1 MSTNHKKAQI
11 DFWALAKRISFGISQ
26 PIIEIFYGIRKDTI
40 TYWPLIGWGLLF
52 DFLLLSQID
61 QKIFKLL
68 KLDWLYPKNP
78 MAYTAYAFAGV
89 TFGFWIW
96 GAIQTQRRSKVLER
110 LTEVFQ
116 ECGLKSPMG
125 KLPNFIFDKP
135 VDELVRRMRVTN
147 AFMPKAKF
155 EEARDHLES
164 SLQVYID
171 EISESKSNGTVDIL
185 YSHYE
190 ISKLVPV
197 DDLNAIGEN
206 RFFIGQT
213 RARTIHSGFSENPHL
228 LIGGQTGG
236 GKSTFLRQFITT
248 LYCNNPGYH
257 FTLVDMKGGLEFQIF
272 DQRDRVTVISKT
284 PEAKHIFEKL
294 DKTLSDRLGILKAN
308 KCKDIDE
315 YSKKPKT
322 ERLLPKDFAESK
334 LHFSRHIVVIDEAA
348 ELFLGGGKNLIAD
361 VQSISR
367 HAARIAAQGRAVGI
381 HLIIATQ
388 KPDAKAVNGQIKA
401 NLTGIISFPMATL
414 GASLS
419 ILGNGRAKEL
429 PSTPGRAIWKSGLEQ
444 YEIQTPYL
452 SPDQAIQYL
461 DKKCPQ
467 KENP

>member
-1 MSTNHKKAQI
+1 MFEKNKKAQV
-11 DFWALAKRISFGISQ
+11 DLWGLAKRISFGISQ
-26 PIIEIFYGIRKDTI
+26 PIIEIFYGMRKDTI
-40 TYWPLIGWGLLF
+40 TYWPLISWGLFF
-52 DFLLLSQID
+52 DFLLLTRID
-61 QKIFKLL
+61 QKIFKFL
-68 KLDWLYPKNP
+68 KMEWLYPIHP
-78 MAYTAYAFAGV
+78 LAYTVYAFVGV

-96 GAIQTQRRSKVLER
+96 GAIQTQRRSSVLTR

-125 KLPNFIFDKP
+125 KLPNFIFDRP

-155 EEARDHLES
+155 EEATEHLES

-171 EISESKSNGTVDIL
+171 EISESKSHGTIDIL

-190 ISKLVPV
+190 ISKLVS
-197 DDLNAIGEN
+197 LEEMASIGEG

-213 RARTIHSGFSENPHL
+213 RARSIYTNFSENPHL

-248 LYCNNPGYH
+248 LYCNNPDYN
-257 FTLVDMKGGLEFQIF
+257 FTLIDMKGGLEFQIF
-272 DQRDRVTVISKT
+272 DQRNRVTVISKT

-294 DKTLSDRLGILKAN
+294 DKMLTDRLEILKAN
-308 KCKDIDE
+308 KCKDLDE
-315 YSKKPKT
+315 YSKKSKSD
-322 ERLLPKDFAESK
+322 RVLPKDFSENK

-348 ELFLGGGKNLIAD
+348 ELFLGGGKNMISD

-367 HAARIAAQGRAVGI
+367 NTARIAAQGRAVGI

-452 SPDQAIQYL
+452 NPDKAIQLL
-461 DKKCPQ
+461 DKVCPQ
-467 KENP
+467 REAI

>member
-1 MSTNHKKAQI
+1 MSENNKKSQI
-11 DFWALAKRISFGISQ
+11 DYWALAKKISFGISQ
-26 PIIEIFYGIRKDTI
+26 PIIEIVYGMRKDTI
-40 TYWPLIGWGLLF
+40 TYWPLITWGLF
-52 DFLLLSQID
+52 VDFLLLSQLD
-61 QKIFKLL
+61 QKIFTFL
-68 KLDWLYPKNP
+68 KIDWLYPSNP
-78 MAYTAYAFAGV
+78 LAYTAYAFLSV
-89 TFGFWIW
+89 TMGFWIW
-96 GAIQTQRRSKVLER
+96 GAIQTRRRANVLAR
-110 LTEVFQ
+110 LTETFQ

-155 EEARDHLES
+155 EEAKDHLES

-171 EISESKSNGTVDIL
+171 EISESKSHGTVDIL
-185 YSHYE
+185 YSHFE
-190 ISKLVPV
+190 ISKLVAL
-197 DDLNAIGEN
+197 DDMAAIGTN

-213 RARTIHSGFSENPHL
+213 RARAIHSDFSENPHL

-248 LYCNNPGYH
+248 LYCNNPDYN

-294 DKTLSDRLGILKAN
+294 DRMLSDRLEILKIN
-308 KCKDIDE
+308 KCKDIDD
-315 YSKKPKT
+315 YSKKPKI
-322 ERLLPKDFAESK
+322 ERVLPKDFPESK
-334 LHFSRHIVVIDEAA
+334 LHLSRHVVVIDEAA

-381 HLIIATQ
+381 HLVIATQ
-388 KPDAKAVNGQIKA
+388 KPDSKAVNGQIKA
-401 NLTGIISFPMATL
+401 NLTGVISFPMATL

-452 SPDQAIQYL
+452 NPDQAILQL
-461 DKKCPQ
+461 DKVCPQ
-467 KENP
+467 KELA

>member
-1 MSTNHKKAQI
+1 MIANNKKSGT
-11 DFWALAKRISFGISQ
+11 DFWLLAKKISFGISQ
-26 PIIEIFYGIRKDTI
+26 PIIEVFYGMRKDTI
-40 TYWPLIGWGLLF
+40 MYWPLIGWGLFF
-52 DFLLLSQID
+52 DFLLISGID
-61 QKIFKLL
+61 RKIFSTLEIE
-68 KLDWLYPKNP
+68 WLYPTSP
-78 MAYTAYAFAGV
+78 LAYTLYAFSGV
-89 TFGFWIW
+89 TLGFWIW
-96 GAIQTQRRSKVLER
+96 GAIQTKRRSLVLGR

-155 EEARDHLES
+155 EEAKDHLES

-171 EISESKSNGTVDIL
+171 EISESKSHGTVDIL

-190 ISKLVPV
+190 ISKLVSL
-197 DDLNAIGEN
+197 DDMTVIGTN

-213 RARTIHSGFSENPHL
+213 RARTIHSDFAENPHL

-248 LYCNNPGYH
+248 LYCNNPEYN

-294 DKTLSDRLGILKAN
+294 DRMLSDRLEILKVN
-308 KCKDIDE
+308 KCKDIDD
-315 YSKKPKT
+315 YSKKPKV
-322 ERLLPKDFAESK
+322 ERVLPKDFSENK
-334 LHFSRHIVVIDEAA
+334 LNFGRHIVVIDEAA
-348 ELFLGGGKNLIAD
+348 ELFLGGGKNLISD

-367 HAARIAAQGRAVGI
+367 HAARISAQGRAVGI
-381 HLIIATQ
+381 HLVIATQ
-388 KPDAKAVNGQIKA
+388 KPDSKAVNGQIKA

-452 SPDQAIQYL
+452 SPDQAILHL
-461 DKKCPQ
+461 DKVCPQ
-467 KENP
+467 KEMT